1 MKDYEFRS
9 VSTKDGG
16 FKAKVE
22 VYDASKNDTF
32 TTDYC
37 NKTPVHTDLDNAMQK
52 LLFHVGNIIHADI
65 PGLFVDSYYRQPTG
79 NNELICI
86 YCSCH
91 VDKAPQPLS
100 IAVRILLGE
109 TEYEWIDQLL
119 EDLSLCEREALLYIQ
134 KGKRYGVEGFVDL
147 SFLEDENRELDKA
160 A

>member
-1 MKDYEFRS
+1 MKDYKFTS
-9 VSTKDGG
+9 VSVKDNGLR
-16 FKAKVE
+16 AKVE
-22 VYDASKNDTF
+22 VYDASKNDSF
-32 TTDYC
+32 TTDYS
-37 NKTPVHTDLDNAMQK
+37 NMTPVHTDLNDAMQK
-52 LLFHVGNIIHADI
+52 LIFHVENILHANI

-86 YCSCH
+86 YCSYH

-100 IAVRILLGE
+100 LAVRIQLGE
-109 TEYEWIDQLL
+109 TEYEWIDKLL

-147 SFLEDENRELDKA
+147 SFLEEENHKLDKA